1 MSIHV
6 ALRHRTTYRFD
17 RAVGLGPHLVRL
29 KPAAHCRTPILS
41 YSLKIEPA
49 NHFIHWQQDPF
60 GNFVAR
66 LTFPERARELTI
78 DVEVIADLAVINPF
92 DFFID
97 AHAEHWPFSYAEEQA
112 RQLLPYLEQN
122 ASGPRFDELV
132 DSIGRARAPTV
143 DKLVEINRTVCDLVE
158 YSIRMEPGVQTP
170 EETLERGV
178 GSCRD
183 SAWLLVHLA
192 RRLGLAARFVSG
204 YLVQL
209 APDVEALDGPSG
221 PVHDFTDLHAWAE
234 VYVPGAGWIGLD
246 PTSGLMA
253 GEGHIPLAS
262 TARPGDAAPIEGA
275 TDVCEVEFDFLNEVT
290 RIHESPRVTKPYSDV
305 QWAAMDAFGQRLE
318 ARMEAADLRLTQGGE
333 PTFVA
338 IENTDAPE
346 WNVDAL
352 GPHKRDRAEILVRR
366 LGARF
371 APGALLHTA
380 QGKWYPGEPLPRWSL
395 GLYWRKDGVPVWR
408 NPGLLAEPTANLG
421 HGPEDARRFGEALC
435 AELELDSRFLIT
447 AYEDGL
453 QALEDEARLPLAWQV
468 DGADKRDAA
477 NRRALFALLSEGLDT
492 PRGHVLP
499 LSYSAGLQRWVSAP
513 WNFRRGRLTLMP
525 GESPLGLR
533 LPLDSLP
540 WVDEALRDEL
550 LARDP
555 FDSHEPLTDFHDPAV
570 VGEVAARYARLA
582 PQIDSHPEVHAQSPE
597 PSTVRVPHTALAVE
611 VRGGVLHVFLPPFT
625 TLEPALDLIARIER
639 TAEAQALPVVLEG
652 YPPPVDSRMEK
663 LLVTPDPGVIEVN
676 IHPAASWDELRER
689 TEALYEEARQ
699 ARLSGEKFMLD
710 GRHTGTGG
718 GNHMTLGG
726 RTPADSPFLRRPDLL
741 RSLVTYWQHHPA
753 LSYLFSGLFIG
764 PTSQAPRVDEG
775 REDRV
780 YELEIALGEID
791 RLVDELG
798 AGVMPWTVDRALRH
812 LLTDL
817 TGNTHRAEICIDKLY
832 SPDSSTGRLGL
843 VELRGFEMPPHPRM
857 ALAQALLVRAIVL
870 RLWERPYRKPP
881 VRWGNMLH
889 DRFMLGHY
897 LADDLRDVL
906 ADLREHGLDMDMS
919 WFIPFLEFR
928 LPEYGRR
935 QFGEIELALRAAI
948 EPWHVLGEEATAQG
962 TARFVDSSVERIEVR
977 LNGLTDERYVLA
989 CNGRRVP
996 LRATSV
1002 QGEYVAGVRYRAWQP
1017 PSALHPSIGINA
1029 PLVFDLIDT
1038 WNHKS
1043 IGGCTYHVMHP
1054 GGRNFQQF
1062 PVNASEAEARR
1073 NTRFEACGHTHGA
1086 YTYTP
1091 PPWMPLGARVRWHD
1105 GVPRPMMP
1113 PTEPR
1118 APEMPHT
1125 LDLRRQPAR

>member
-17 RAVGLGPHLVRL
+17 RAVNLSPHLVRL
-29 KPAAHCRTPILS
+29 KPAAHCRTPIQA
-41 YSLKIEPA
+41 YSLKVEPA
-49 NHFIHWQQDPF
+49 QHFIHWQQDPF

-66 LTFPERARELTI
+66 LTFPGKARELII

-97 AHAEHWPFSYAEEQA
+97 AHAEHWPFAYTPEQA
-112 RQLLPYLEQN
+112 QQLLPYLELD
-122 ASGPRFDELV
+122 AGGPQFDALV
-132 DSIGRARAPTV
+132 QSIDCSPVLTV
-143 DKLVEINRTVCDLVE
+143 NKLVEINRIVYDLVE
-158 YSIRMEPGVQTP
+158 YSIRMEAGVQTP
-170 EETLERGV
+170 EETLGRGL

-183 SAWLLVHLA
+183 SAWLLVQLA

-209 APDVEALDGPSG
+209 APDMEALDGPSG
-221 PVHDFTDLHAWAE
+221 PTSDFTDLHAWAE
-234 VYVPGAGWIGLD
+234 IYVPGAGWIGLD
-246 PTSGLMA
+246 PTSGLLA
-253 GEGHIPLAS
+253 GEGHIPLAC
-262 TARPGDAAPIEGA
+262 TPLPGGAAPIEGG

-290 RIHESPRVTKPYSDV
+290 RIHESPRVTRPYSDL
-305 QWAAMDAFGQRLE
+305 QWAAMAALGRQVE
-318 ARMEAADLRLTQGGE
+318 ARMRAADMRLTQGGE

-352 GPHKRDRAEILVRR
+352 GPHKRERAEVLVRR

-408 NPGLLAEPTANLG
+408 NPALLAEPGVDLG

-435 AELELDSRFLIT
+435 AALDLDRRFLVT

-453 QALEDEARLPLAWQV
+453 QALEDEARLPLEWRV
-468 DGADKRDAA
+468 DGADKRDVET
-477 NRRALFALLSEGLDT
+477 RRALFAQLSAGLDN
-492 PRGHVLP
+492 PRGYVLP
-499 LSYSAGLQRWVSAP
+499 LAFSAISQRWVSAP
-513 WNFRRGRLTLMP
+513 WTFRRGRLSLVP
-525 GESPLGLR
+525 GDSPLGLR

-540 WVDEALRDEL
+540 WVDEGLRDETPP
-550 LARDP
+550 RDP
-555 FDSHEPLTDFHDPAV
+555 FDTHEPLTDFHDAAV
-570 VGEVAARYARLA
+570 VGEVAARYAQLA
-582 PQIDSHPEVHAQSPE
+582 PLVEAHPEVHAQAPD
-597 PSTVRVPHTALAVE
+597 PVHVQVPHTALALE
-611 VRGGVLHVFLPPFT
+611 ARGGVLHVFLPPFN
-625 TLEPALDLIARIER
+625 TLEPVLALIARIEQ
-639 TAEAQALPVVLEG
+639 TAEALGMPVVMEG
-652 YPPPVDSRMEK
+652 YPPPSDPRMEK

-676 IHPAASWDELRER
+676 IHPSASWEELSER
-689 TEALYEEARQ
+689 TEALYEEARL
-699 ARLSGEKFMLD
+699 ARLSCEKFMLD

-741 RSLVTYWQHHPA
+741 RSLVTYWQHHPS

-857 ALAQALLVRAIVL
+857 ALAQALLVRAILL
-870 RLWERPYRKPP
+870 RLWESPYRKPP
-881 VRWGNMLH
+881 VRWGTLLH

-897 LADDLRDVL
+897 LAEDLRDVL
-906 ADLREHGLDMDMS
+906 ADLREHGLPLEME
-919 WFIPFLEFR
+919 WFVPFLEFR

-935 QFGEIELALRAAI
+935 QFGETELILRAAI

-962 TARFVDSSVERIEVR
+962 TARFVDSSVERLEVK
-977 LNGLTDERYVLA
+977 LLGLTDGRHVLA

-996 LRATSV
+996 LRPTAI

-1017 PSALHPSIGINA
+1017 PSALHPTIGVNA
-1029 PLVFDLIDT
+1029 PLVFELIDT
-1038 WNHKS
+1038 WNGKS

-1073 NTRFEACGHTHGA
+1073 ITRFETKGHTHGA

-1091 PPWMPLGARVRWHD
+1091 LPWLPVGSRVQWQE
-1105 GVPRPMMP
+1105 GPPRPMMP
-1113 PTEPR
+1113 PVEER

-1125 LDLRRQPAR
+1125 LDLRRPFGR